1 MAPEPGPS
9 RSSGINDLMSSSPE
23 ETATPARFESIT
35 HSDNGDSGPEST
47 VRQSR
52 PPDISTSTGTLGI
65 CSGY

>member
-1 MAPEPGPS
+1 MAPEPGSS
-9 RSSGINDLMSSSPE
+9 RPSGIDDPMSSSPE
-23 ETATPARFESIT
+23 ELGTPARFESIT

-65 CSGY
+65 WSGY